1 MSKSYGTHLND
12 ERLEKYSMGT
22 LPESEIELLEDH
34 LLACRECQAAV
45 ESDYRLRRMIEL
57 GRSDASAHAVA
68 GGARFELTPRKG
80 NGMTD
85 VQHTSDTHTHE
96 AAHGAD
102 HAMAKDHWLTHFVD
116 ALHAAH
122 KATPHGI
129 DFATAEHLLK
139 TEKQRFDADME
150 TALRMFHLYP
160 HLFHAGSSASG
171 TTA

>member
-12 ERLEKYSMGT
+12 ERLEKYSMGS
-22 LPESEIELLEDH
+22 LPENEIELLEDH
-34 LLACRECQAAV
+34 LLACGECQAAV

-85 VQHTSDTHTHE
+85 VQHTPNAHEASHE
-96 AAHGAD
+96 AAHA
-102 HAMAKDHWLTHFVD
+102 AVKDHWLSHFVD

-122 KATPHGI
+122 KANPHGI

-139 TEKQRFDADME
+139 TEKQHFDADME

-160 HLFHAGSSASG
+160 HLFHAGSAASG
-171 TTA
+171 SAA